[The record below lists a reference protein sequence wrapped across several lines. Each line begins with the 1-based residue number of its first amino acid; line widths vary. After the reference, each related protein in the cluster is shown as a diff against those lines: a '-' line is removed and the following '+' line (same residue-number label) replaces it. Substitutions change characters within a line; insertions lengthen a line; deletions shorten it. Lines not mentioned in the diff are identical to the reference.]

1 MVIQDGG
8 FKKDPLNQTE
18 MVSLLLDDDQIAK
31 ASELTFLNMLKRR
44 LRNAIAFVEIRMH
57 CFS

>member
-44 LRNAIAFVEIRMH
+44 LRNAFVEIRMH